1 MFYSF
6 SFSILQCSGLSTP
19 RQYRDIVS
27 IYLQCS
33 AGKVIWKYPRG
44 AIQILLRPAVSGV
57 EKGFRVCL
65 KIHHTD
71 SSQSSHLAN
80 NGETVDTNDLISSN
94 DHYAAANDDRRQA
107 HHWRNRRQHH
117 QQRQRYGRIY
127 FGATKRLIPLY
138 TNNDDQLV
146 RCFNSVHEQA
156 TLYVEAEGVFTIIF
170 RSIFVLLRGS
180 VCPCRL

>member
-1 MFYSF
+1 M
-6 SFSILQCSGLSTP
+6 FSILILHCSGLSTP

-65 KIHHTD
+65 KIHNAD
-71 SSQSSHLAN
+71 GSQSSHLAN

-94 DHYAAANDDRRQA
+94 QNDQYAAAADDRRQA

-117 QQRQRYGRIY
+117 QQPQRYGRIY

-156 TLYVEAEGVFTIIF
+156 TLYVEAEGVFTNNF
-170 RSIFVLLRGS
+170 SINF